1 MEFAHCQPNRIQVN
15 NTLAAQVD
23 LAGRATVVRKRRD
36 GTIITDKDE
45 LIACSGYGNANRNSD
60 PEERLPNS
68 SKSVLANL
76 RRLQIGIAVNNAI
89 RAGANGHKATLDDP
103 VGLYIHA

>member
-1 MEFAHCQPNRIQVN
+1 MERFDYDRKHHASVRLSTALSPYSRRRPAHRKPRIQVN

-45 LIACSGYGNANRNSD
+45 LIACSRYGNPNRNSD
-60 PEERLPNS
+60 PEARFLMVRKFLS
-68 SKSVLANL
+68 
-76 RRLQIGIAVNNAI
+76 
-89 RAGANGHKATLDDP
+89 
-103 VGLYIHA
+103 